1 MMNLPAITIDHCVR
15 KSLLT
20 TVLCTLLLLVSYFWQ
35 PVVFAQTGL
44 IEPTEKDITL
54 STLAVDNGTE
64 DVDSSTEPAPVVDEP
79 MLTVNFR
86 DADILEVLEAYAHLL
101 DINVVPGEGVSGMVT
116 VISPGPVTR
125 SQAVNLLHSILK
137 HRGFAVIENDGY
149 ISVVQDAIAEMSGFP
164 IYKPGMPDDQVA
176 IVAIRPQYIDEETLA
191 ETLAAMGLMRPVS
204 TNRDAGV
211 VLVTAAVSKLRS
223 ILKLVEEL
231 DAPQRV
237 AITRTYP
244 LQYAA
249 VVKLGP
255 VIAGFVAQL
264 AGQEAPQSVTE
275 GESALVSGSVIVEER
290 TNSLII
296 TAEEKYHRAVVNM
309 LVELDKRSPQILLEA
324 KVVEITLD
332 QHNRMGLQWQQLLN
346 VLPMAALTF
355 SDPSTFALGSTVVD
369 SAQGVLSGSPGGINY
384 ALLDPKNYS
393 MMINL
398 LARDS
403 DARVLASPHLMASNN
418 MEAELRI
425 GDEIPVLKE
434 TRMDTN
440 NQPIETYDREKVGLE
455 LKLKPTIAN
464 NRDVTLDLEISNSN
478 VIAGAAGSGNNQHTI
493 TERLVKTHVIIKDKH
508 TLVISGLIRDDI
520 SGGNAGIPELKD
532 LPGVGPLFG
541 SQQKQK
547 KSTELLIL
555 ITPYVILSE
564 QEAIEVGTDQLLKHP
579 GAATA
584 GALDHIEMEFDL

>member
-1 MMNLPAITIDHCVR
+1 M
-15 KSLLT
+15 T
-20 TVLCTLLLLVSYFWQ
+20 TKVINAQSAKILRPLFGVAAGFAMLVWGAAAS
-35 PVVFAQTGL
+35 FAQSGL
-44 IEPTEKDITL
+44 IEPSEDALTL
-54 STLAVDNGTE
+54 PAVVSETD
-64 DVDSSTEPAPVVDEP
+64 DSSGGDLGNQEGPGEP
-79 MLTVNFR
+79 LFTINFR
-86 DADILEVLEAYAHLL
+86 DADILEVLEAYSNLL
-101 DINVVPGEGVSGMVT
+101 AINVVPGEGVSGVVT

-125 SQAVNLLHSILK
+125 RQAVNLLHSILK
-137 HRGFAVIENDGY
+137 HRGFAVIENDGF

-164 IYKPGMPDDQVA
+164 IFYPEMPDEQVA
-176 IVAIRPQYIDEETLA
+176 VLAIRPQHIDEETLA

-211 VLVTAAVSKLRS
+211 VLVTASASKLRS
-223 ILKLVEEL
+223 ILKLVEDL
-231 DAPQRV
+231 DIPQRV
-237 AITRTYP
+237 AVTRTYP

-249 VVKLGP
+249 APNLGP

-264 AGQEAPQSVTE
+264 AGQEAPASAAE
-275 GESALVSGSVIVEER
+275 GESALVSGSVMIEER

-296 TAEEKYHRAVVNM
+296 TAEEKYHQAVVTM

-332 QHNRMGLQWQQLLN
+332 QNSRMGLQWQQLLN

-355 SDPSTFALGSTVVD
+355 SDPSTFAVGSSVID
-369 SAQGVLSGSPGGINY
+369 NAQNVLSGSPGGINY

-393 MMINL
+393 MMVNL
-398 LARDS
+398 LASDT

-418 MEAELRI
+418 MEANLRI

-455 LKLKPTIAN
+455 VKLKPTIAS

-478 VIAGAAGSGNNQHTI
+478 VIAGAGGSGNNQHTI

-508 TLVISGLIRDDI
+508 TLVISGLIRDDV
-520 SGGNAGIPELKD
+520 SGGNSGVPELKD

-564 QEAIEVGTDQLLKHP
+564 QEAIQVGTDQLLKHP

>member
-1 MMNLPAITIDHCVR
+1 M
-15 KSLLT
+15 T
-20 TVLCTLLLLVSYFWQ
+20 TKVINARSANILRPLSGVAAGLAMLVWGAAAS
-35 PVVFAQTGL
+35 FAQSGL
-44 IEPTEKDITL
+44 IEPSEDALTL
-54 STLAVDNGTE
+54 PAVVSETD
-64 DVDSSTEPAPVVDEP
+64 DSSGGDLGNQEGPGEP
-79 MLTVNFR
+79 LFTINFR
-86 DADILEVLEAYAHLL
+86 DADILEVLEAYSNLL
-101 DINVVPGEGVSGMVT
+101 AINVVPGEGVSGVVT

-125 SQAVNLLHSILK
+125 RQAVNLLHSILK
-137 HRGFAVIENDGY
+137 HRGFAVIENDGF

-164 IYKPGMPDDQVA
+164 IFYPEMPDEQVA
-176 IVAIRPQYIDEETLA
+176 VLAIRPQHIDEETLA

-211 VLVTAAVSKLRS
+211 VLVTASASKLRS
-223 ILKLVEEL
+223 ILKLVEDL
-231 DAPQRV
+231 DIPQRV
-237 AITRTYP
+237 AVTRTYP

-249 VVKLGP
+249 APNLGP

-264 AGQEAPQSVTE
+264 AGQEAPASAAE
-275 GESALVSGSVIVEER
+275 GESALVSGSVMIEER

-296 TAEEKYHRAVVNM
+296 TAEEKYHQAVVTM

-332 QHNRMGLQWQQLLN
+332 QNSRMGLQWQQLLN

-355 SDPSTFALGSTVVD
+355 SDPSTFAVGSSVID
-369 SAQGVLSGSPGGINY
+369 NAQNVLSGSPGGINY

-393 MMINL
+393 MMVNL
-398 LARDS
+398 LASDT

-418 MEAELRI
+418 MEANLRI

-455 LKLKPTIAN
+455 VKLKPTIAS

-478 VIAGAAGSGNNQHTI
+478 VIAGAGASGNNQHTI

-508 TLVISGLIRDDI
+508 TLVISGLIRDDV
-520 SGGNAGIPELKD
+520 SGGNSGVPELKD

-564 QEAIEVGTDQLLKHP
+564 QEAIQVGTDQLLKHP

>member
-1 MMNLPAITIDHCVR
+1 MTIRVINPQSAKILR
-15 KSLLT
+15 PLFGVAAGFAML
-20 TVLCTLLLLVSYFWQ
+20 VLGAAAS
-35 PVVFAQTGL
+35 FAQSGL
-44 IEPTEKDITL
+44 IEPSEDGLTL
-54 STLAVDNGTE
+54 PAVVSETG
-64 DVDSSTEPAPVVDEP
+64 DSSGDGLGNQEGPGEP
-79 MLTVNFR
+79 LFTINFR
-86 DADILEVLEAYAHLL
+86 DADILEVLEAYSNLL
-101 DINVVPGEGVSGMVT
+101 AINVVPGEGVSGVVT

-125 SQAVNLLHSILK
+125 RQAVNLLHSLLK
-137 HRGFAVIENDGY
+137 HRGFAVIENDGF

-164 IYKPGMPDDQVA
+164 IFYPEMPDEQVA
-176 IVAIRPQYIDEETLA
+176 VLAIRPQHIDEETLA

-211 VLVTAAVSKLRS
+211 VLVTASASKLRS
-223 ILKLVEEL
+223 ILKLVEDL
-231 DAPQRV
+231 DIPQRV
-237 AITRTYP
+237 AVTRTYP

-249 VVKLGP
+249 APKLGP

-264 AGQEAPQSVTE
+264 AGQEAPASAAE
-275 GESALVSGSVIVEER
+275 GESALVSGSVMIEER

-296 TAEEKYHRAVVNM
+296 TAEEKYHQAVVTM

-332 QHNRMGLQWQQLLN
+332 QNSRMGLQWQQLLN

-355 SDPSTFALGSTVVD
+355 SDPSTFAVGSSVID
-369 SAQGVLSGSPGGINY
+369 NAQNVLSGSPGGINY

-393 MMINL
+393 MMVNL
-398 LARDS
+398 LASDT

-418 MEAELRI
+418 MEANLRI

-455 LKLKPTIAN
+455 VKLKPTIAS

-478 VIAGAAGSGNNQHTI
+478 VIAGAGASGNNQHTI

-508 TLVISGLIRDDI
+508 TLVISGLIRDDV
-520 SGGNAGIPELKD
+520 SGGNSGVPELKD

-564 QEAIEVGTDQLLKHP
+564 QEAIQVGTDQLLKHP

>member
-1 MMNLPAITIDHCVR
+1 MNQMNPYRITGRGEVS
-15 KSLLT
+15 KA
-20 TVLCTLLLLVSYFWQ
+20 VLGLVSGFVMLIFSVASY
-35 PVVFAQTGL
+35 AQTSL
-44 IEPTEKDITL
+44 IE
-54 STLAVDNGTE
+54 SSANGLTSSAASGS
-64 DVDSSTEPAPVVDEP
+64 VSSNSAAQQADSEEALFTI
-79 MLTVNFR
+79 NFR
-86 DADILEVLEAYAHLL
+86 DADILEVLEAYSNLL
-101 DINVVPGEGVSGMVT
+101 NVNVVPGEGVSGIVT
-116 VISPGPVTR
+116 VISPGPISR
-125 SQAVNLLHSILK
+125 MQAVNLLHSILK

-149 ISVVQDAIAEMSGFP
+149 ISIVQDAIAEMSGLP
-164 IYKPGMPDDQVA
+164 IYYPEMPDDQVA
-176 IVAIRPQYIDEETLA
+176 ILAIRPKHIDEETLA
-191 ETLAAMGLMRPVS
+191 ETLAAMGLLRPVS

-211 VLVTAAVSKLRS
+211 VLVTAAASKLRS
-223 ILKLVEEL
+223 ILKLVDEL
-231 DAPQRV
+231 DIAQRTP
-237 AITRTYP
+237 ITRTYP

-249 VVKLGP
+249 APKLGP

-264 AGQEAPQSVTE
+264 AGQESPESVSDGE
-275 GESALVSGSVIVEER
+275 GALLSGSVMVEER

-296 TAEEKYHRAVVNM
+296 TAEEKYHQAVVSM

-332 QHNRMGLQWQQLLN
+332 QNSRMGLQWQQLLN

-355 SDPSTFALGSTVVD
+355 SDPATFATGSTVVD
-369 SAQGVLSGSPGGINY
+369 NAQNVLSGSLGGINY

-393 MMINL
+393 FMVNL
-398 LARDS
+398 LASDS

-418 MEAELRI
+418 MEANLRI

-434 TRMDTN
+434 TRLDTN

-455 LKLKPTIAN
+455 VKLKPTIAS

-478 VIAGAAGSGNNQHTI
+478 VIAGAGGSGNNQHTI

-508 TLVISGLIRDDI
+508 TLVISGLIRDDV
-520 SGGNAGIPELKD
+520 SGGNSGVPELKD

-564 QEAIEVGTDQLLKHP
+564 QEAIQIGTDQLLKHP

>member
-1 MMNLPAITIDHCVR
+1 MTTKVINAQSVNILR
-15 KSLLT
+15 SLFG
-20 TVLCTLLLLVSYFWQ
+20 VAAGFAMLVWGAAAS
-35 PVVFAQTGL
+35 FAQSGL
-44 IEPTEKDITL
+44 IEPSEDALTL
-54 STLAVDNGTE
+54 PAVLSETD
-64 DVDSSTEPAPVVDEP
+64 DSSGDGLGNQEGPGEP
-79 MLTVNFR
+79 LFTINFR
-86 DADILEVLEAYAHLL
+86 DADILEVLEAYSNLL
-101 DINVVPGEGVSGMVT
+101 AINVVPGEGVSGVVT

-125 SQAVNLLHSILK
+125 RQAVNLLHSLLK
-137 HRGFAVIENDGY
+137 HRGFAVIENDGF

-164 IYKPGMPDDQVA
+164 IFYPEMPDEQVA
-176 IVAIRPQYIDEETLA
+176 VLAIRPQHIDEETLA

-211 VLVTAAVSKLRS
+211 VLVTASASKLRS
-223 ILKLVEEL
+223 ILKLVEDL
-231 DAPQRV
+231 DIPQRV
-237 AITRTYP
+237 AVTRTYP

-249 VVKLGP
+249 APKLGP

-264 AGQEAPQSVTE
+264 AGQEAPASAAE
-275 GESALVSGSVIVEER
+275 GESALVSGSVMIEER

-296 TAEEKYHRAVVNM
+296 TAEEKYHQAVVTM

-332 QHNRMGLQWQQLLN
+332 QNSRMGLQWQQLLN

-355 SDPSTFALGSTVVD
+355 SDPNTFAVGSSVID
-369 SAQGVLSGSPGGINY
+369 NAQNVLSGSPGGINY

-393 MMINL
+393 MMVNL
-398 LARDS
+398 LASDT

-418 MEAELRI
+418 MEANLRI

-455 LKLKPTIAN
+455 VKLKPTIAS

-478 VIAGAAGSGNNQHTI
+478 VIAGAGASGNNQHTI

-508 TLVISGLIRDDI
+508 TLVISGLIRDDV
-520 SGGNAGIPELKD
+520 SGGNSGVPELKD

-564 QEAIEVGTDQLLKHP
+564 QEAIQVGTDQLLKHP

>member
-1 MMNLPAITIDHCVR
+1 MNLPVTTVDHCVH

-20 TVLCTLLLLVSYFWQ
+20 AVLCALLSLASYSWQ

-44 IEPTEKDITL
+44 IEPTEEGIAL
-54 STLAVDNGTE
+54 PAVAADSATE
-64 DVDSSTEPAPVVDEP
+64 EVDSSSEPAPVVDEP

-86 DADILEVLEAYAHLL
+86 DADILEVLEAYSNLL
-101 DINVVPGEGVSGMVT
+101 DINIVPGEGVSGMVT
-116 VISPGPVTR
+116 VISPGPITR

-176 IVAIRPQYIDEETLA
+176 IVAIHPQYIDEEALA

-211 VLVTAAVSKLRS
+211 VLVTAAASKLRS

-244 LQYAA
+244 LQYAMA
-249 VVKLGP
+249 AKLGP

-264 AGQEAPQSVTE
+264 AGQDAPQSVAE
-275 GESALVSGSVIVEER
+275 GESALSGSVLIEER

-296 TAEEKYHRAVVNM
+296 TAEEKYHRAVVDM

-332 QHNRMGLQWQQLLN
+332 QHNRMGMQWQQLLN

-355 SDPSTFALGSTVVD
+355 ADPKTFAIGSTVVD
-369 SAQGVLSGSPGGINY
+369 SAQSVLSGSPGGVNY

-418 MEAELRI
+418 MEAHLRI

-455 LKLKPTIAN
+455 LKIKPTIAN

-532 LPGVGPLFG
+532 LPGFGPLFG
-541 SQQKQK
+541 SQEKQK

-564 QEAIEVGTDQLLKHP
+564 QEAIRVATDQLLKHP

>member
-1 MMNLPAITIDHCVR
+1 MNEINPYWITGRAEVPKI
-15 KSLLT
+15 
-20 TVLCTLLLLVSYFWQ
+20 VLGWMFGFVMLIISAASY
-35 PVVFAQTGL
+35 AQTGL
-44 IEPTEKDITL
+44 IESSANGLTSSAASGDL
-54 STLAVDNGTE
+54 SSNSAAQQTDPEEALFTI
-64 DVDSSTEPAPVVDEP
+64 
-79 MLTVNFR
+79 NFR
-86 DADILEVLEAYAHLL
+86 DADILEVLEAYSNLL
-101 DINVVPGEGVSGMVT
+101 NVNVVPGEGVSGIVT
-116 VISPGPVTR
+116 VISPGPISR
-125 SQAVNLLHSILK
+125 MQAVNLLHSILK

-149 ISVVQDAIAEMSGFP
+149 ISIVQDAIAEMSGLP
-164 IYKPGMPDDQVA
+164 IYYPEMPDDQVA
-176 IVAIRPQYIDEETLA
+176 VLAIRPKHIDEETLA
-191 ETLAAMGLMRPVS
+191 ETLAAMGLLRPVS

-211 VLVTAAVSKLRS
+211 VLVTAAASKLRS
-223 ILKLVEEL
+223 ILKLVDEL
-231 DAPQRV
+231 DIAQRAP
-237 AITRTYP
+237 ITRTYP

-249 VVKLGP
+249 APKLGP

-264 AGQEAPQSVTE
+264 AGQEAPESVSDGE
-275 GESALVSGSVIVEER
+275 GALLSGSVMVEER

-296 TAEEKYHRAVVNM
+296 TAEEKYHQAVVSM

-332 QHNRMGLQWQQLLN
+332 QNSRMGLQWQQLLN

-355 SDPSTFALGSTVVD
+355 SDPATFATGSTVVD
-369 SAQGVLSGSPGGINY
+369 NAQNVLSGSLGGINY

-393 MMINL
+393 LMVNL
-398 LARDS
+398 LASDS

-418 MEAELRI
+418 MEANLRI

-434 TRMDTN
+434 TRLDTN

-455 LKLKPTIAN
+455 VKLKPTIAS

-478 VIAGAAGSGNNQHTI
+478 VIAGAGGSGNNQHTI

-508 TLVISGLIRDDI
+508 TLVISGLIRDDV
-520 SGGNAGIPELKD
+520 SGGNSGVPELKD

-564 QEAIEVGTDQLLKHP
+564 QEAIQVGTDQLLKHP

>member
-1 MMNLPAITIDHCVR
+1 M
-15 KSLLT
+15 T
-20 TVLCTLLLLVSYFWQ
+20 TKVINAQSANILRPLFGVAAGFAMLVWGAAAS
-35 PVVFAQTGL
+35 FAQSGL
-44 IEPTEKDITL
+44 IEPSEAALTL
-54 STLAVDNGTE
+54 PAVVSETD
-64 DVDSSTEPAPVVDEP
+64 DSSGDGLGNQEGPGEP
-79 MLTVNFR
+79 LFTINFR
-86 DADILEVLEAYAHLL
+86 DADILEVLEAYSNLL
-101 DINVVPGEGVSGMVT
+101 AINVVPGEGVSGVVT

-125 SQAVNLLHSILK
+125 RQAVNLLHSLLK
-137 HRGFAVIENDGY
+137 HRGFAVIENDGF

-164 IYKPGMPDDQVA
+164 IFYPEMPDEQVA
-176 IVAIRPQYIDEETLA
+176 VLAIRPQHIDEETLA

-211 VLVTAAVSKLRS
+211 VLVTASASKLRS
-223 ILKLVEEL
+223 ILKLVEDL
-231 DAPQRV
+231 DIPQRV
-237 AITRTYP
+237 AVTRTYP

-249 VVKLGP
+249 APKLGP

-264 AGQEAPQSVTE
+264 AGQEAPESAAE
-275 GESALVSGSVIVEER
+275 GESALVSGSVMIEER

-296 TAEEKYHRAVVNM
+296 TAEEKYHQAVVTM
-309 LVELDKRSPQILLEA
+309 LVELDKRSPQKLLEA

-332 QHNRMGLQWQQLLN
+332 QNSRMGLQWQQLLN

-355 SDPSTFALGSTVVD
+355 SDPNTFAVGSSVID
-369 SAQGVLSGSPGGINY
+369 NAQNVLSGSPGGINY

-393 MMINL
+393 MMVNL
-398 LARDS
+398 LASDT

-418 MEAELRI
+418 MEANLRI

-455 LKLKPTIAN
+455 VKLKPTIAS

-478 VIAGAAGSGNNQHTI
+478 VIAGAGGSGNNQHTI

-508 TLVISGLIRDDI
+508 TLVISGLIRDDV
-520 SGGNAGIPELKD
+520 SGGNSGVPELKD

-564 QEAIEVGTDQLLKHP
+564 QEAIQVGTDQLLKHP

>member
-1 MMNLPAITIDHCVR
+1 M
-15 KSLLT
+15 T
-20 TVLCTLLLLVSYFWQ
+20 TKVINAQSAKILRPLFGVAAGLAMLVWGAAAS
-35 PVVFAQTGL
+35 FAQSGL
-44 IEPTEKDITL
+44 IEPSEDALTL
-54 STLAVDNGTE
+54 PAVVSETD
-64 DVDSSTEPAPVVDEP
+64 DSSGDDLGNQEGPGEP
-79 MLTVNFR
+79 LFTINFR
-86 DADILEVLEAYAHLL
+86 DADILEVLEAYSNLL
-101 DINVVPGEGVSGMVT
+101 AINVVPGEGVSGVVT

-125 SQAVNLLHSILK
+125 RQAVNLLHSILK
-137 HRGFAVIENDGY
+137 HRGFAVIENDGF

-164 IYKPGMPDDQVA
+164 IFYPEMPDEQVA
-176 IVAIRPQYIDEETLA
+176 VLAIRPQHIDEETLA

-211 VLVTAAVSKLRS
+211 VLVTASASKLRS
-223 ILKLVEEL
+223 ILKLVEDL
-231 DAPQRV
+231 DIPQRV
-237 AITRTYP
+237 AVTRTYP

-249 VVKLGP
+249 APNLGP

-264 AGQEAPQSVTE
+264 AGQEAPASAAE
-275 GESALVSGSVIVEER
+275 GESALVSGSVMIEER

-296 TAEEKYHRAVVNM
+296 TAEEKYHQAVVTM

-332 QHNRMGLQWQQLLN
+332 QNSRMGLQWQQLLN

-355 SDPSTFALGSTVVD
+355 SDPSTFAVGSSVID
-369 SAQGVLSGSPGGINY
+369 NAQNVLSGSPGGINY

-393 MMINL
+393 MMVNL
-398 LARDS
+398 LASDT

-418 MEAELRI
+418 MEANLRI

-455 LKLKPTIAN
+455 VKLKPTIAS

-478 VIAGAAGSGNNQHTI
+478 VIAGAGASGNNQHTI

-508 TLVISGLIRDDI
+508 TLVISGLIRDDV
-520 SGGNAGIPELKD
+520 SGGNSGVPELKD

-564 QEAIEVGTDQLLKHP
+564 QEAIQVGTDQLLKHP

>member
-1 MMNLPAITIDHCVR
+1 
-15 KSLLT
+15 
-20 TVLCTLLLLVSYFWQ
+20 
-35 PVVFAQTGL
+35 
-44 IEPTEKDITL
+44 
-54 STLAVDNGTE
+54 
-64 DVDSSTEPAPVVDEP
+64 
-79 MLTVNFR
+79 
-86 DADILEVLEAYAHLL
+86 
-101 DINVVPGEGVSGMVT
+101 
-116 VISPGPVTR
+116 
-125 SQAVNLLHSILK
+125 
-137 HRGFAVIENDGY
+137 
-149 ISVVQDAIAEMSGFP
+149 
-164 IYKPGMPDDQVA
+164 
-176 IVAIRPQYIDEETLA
+176 
-191 ETLAAMGLMRPVS
+191 MGLMRPVS

-211 VLVTAAVSKLRS
+211 VLVTASASKLRS
-223 ILKLVEEL
+223 ILKLVEDL
-231 DAPQRV
+231 DIPQRV
-237 AITRTYP
+237 AVTRTYP

-249 VVKLGP
+249 APNLGP

-264 AGQEAPQSVTE
+264 AGQEAPASAAE
-275 GESALVSGSVIVEER
+275 GESALVSGSVMIEER

-296 TAEEKYHRAVVNM
+296 TAEEKYHQAVVTM

-332 QHNRMGLQWQQLLN
+332 QNSRMGLQWQQLLN

-355 SDPSTFALGSTVVD
+355 SDPSTFAVGSSVID
-369 SAQGVLSGSPGGINY
+369 NAQNVLSGSPGGINY

-393 MMINL
+393 MMVNL
-398 LARDS
+398 LASDT

-418 MEAELRI
+418 MEANLRI

-455 LKLKPTIAN
+455 VKLKPTIAS

-478 VIAGAAGSGNNQHTI
+478 VIAGAGASGNNQHTI

-508 TLVISGLIRDDI
+508 TLVISGLIRDDV
-520 SGGNAGIPELKD
+520 SGGNSGVPELKD

-564 QEAIEVGTDQLLKHP
+564 QEAIQVGTDQLLKHP

>member
-1 MMNLPAITIDHCVR
+1 M
-15 KSLLT
+15 T
-20 TVLCTLLLLVSYFWQ
+20 TRVINPQSAKILRPLFGVAAGLAMLVWGAAAS
-35 PVVFAQTGL
+35 FAQSGL
-44 IEPTEKDITL
+44 IEPSEDALTL
-54 STLAVDNGTE
+54 PAVVSETD
-64 DVDSSTEPAPVVDEP
+64 DSSGDDLGNQEGPGEP
-79 MLTVNFR
+79 LFTINFR
-86 DADILEVLEAYAHLL
+86 DADILEVLEAYSNLL
-101 DINVVPGEGVSGMVT
+101 AINVVPGEGVSGVVT

-125 SQAVNLLHSILK
+125 RQAVNLLHSLLK
-137 HRGFAVIENDGY
+137 HRGFAVIENDGF

-164 IYKPGMPDDQVA
+164 IFYPEMPDEQVA
-176 IVAIRPQYIDEETLA
+176 VLAIRPQHIDEETLA

-211 VLVTAAVSKLRS
+211 VLVTASASKLRS
-223 ILKLVEEL
+223 ILKLVEDL
-231 DAPQRV
+231 DIPQRV
-237 AITRTYP
+237 AVTRTYP

-249 VVKLGP
+249 APKLGP

-264 AGQEAPQSVTE
+264 AGQEAPASAAE
-275 GESALVSGSVIVEER
+275 GESALVSGSVMIEER

-296 TAEEKYHRAVVNM
+296 TAEEKYHQAVVTM

-332 QHNRMGLQWQQLLN
+332 QNSRMGLQWQQLLN

-355 SDPSTFALGSTVVD
+355 SDPSTFAVGSSVID
-369 SAQGVLSGSPGGINY
+369 NAQNVLSGSPGGINY

-393 MMINL
+393 MMVNL
-398 LARDS
+398 LASDT

-418 MEAELRI
+418 MEANLRI

-455 LKLKPTIAN
+455 VKLKPTIAS

-478 VIAGAAGSGNNQHTI
+478 VIAGAGASGNNQHTI

-508 TLVISGLIRDDI
+508 TLVISGLIRDDV
-520 SGGNAGIPELKD
+520 SGGNSGVPELKD

-564 QEAIEVGTDQLLKHP
+564 QEAIQVGTDQLLKHP

>member
-1 MMNLPAITIDHCVR
+1 MNLPVTTVDHCVH

-20 TVLCTLLLLVSYFWQ
+20 AVLCALLSLASYSWQ

-44 IEPTEKDITL
+44 IEPTEEGIAL
-54 STLAVDNGTE
+54 PAVAADSATE
-64 DVDSSTEPAPVVDEP
+64 EVDSSSEPAPVVDEP

-86 DADILEVLEAYAHLL
+86 DADILEVLEAYSNLL
-101 DINVVPGEGVSGMVT
+101 DINIVPGEGVSGMVT
-116 VISPGPVTR
+116 VISPGPITR

-176 IVAIRPQYIDEETLA
+176 VVAIRPQYIDEEALA

-211 VLVTAAVSKLRS
+211 VLVTAAASKLRS

-244 LQYAA
+244 LQYAMA
-249 VVKLGP
+249 AKLGP

-264 AGQEAPQSVTE
+264 AGQDAPQSVAE
-275 GESALVSGSVIVEER
+275 GESALSGSVLIEER

-296 TAEEKYHRAVVNM
+296 TAEEKYHRAVVDM

-332 QHNRMGLQWQQLLN
+332 QHNRMGMQWQQLLN

-355 SDPSTFALGSTVVD
+355 ADPKTFAIGSTVVD
-369 SAQGVLSGSPGGINY
+369 SAQSVLSGSPGGVNY

-418 MEAELRI
+418 MEAHLRI

-455 LKLKPTIAN
+455 LKIKPTIAN

-532 LPGVGPLFG
+532 LPGFGPLFG
-541 SQQKQK
+541 SQEKKK

-564 QEAIEVGTDQLLKHP
+564 QEAIRVATDQLLKHP

>member
-1 MMNLPAITIDHCVR
+1 M
-15 KSLLT
+15 T
-20 TVLCTLLLLVSYFWQ
+20 TKVINAQSAKILRPLFGVAAGLAMLVWGAAAS
-35 PVVFAQTGL
+35 FAQSGL
-44 IEPTEKDITL
+44 IEPSEDALTL
-54 STLAVDNGTE
+54 PAVVSETD
-64 DVDSSTEPAPVVDEP
+64 DSSGDGLGSQEGPGEP
-79 MLTVNFR
+79 LFTINFR
-86 DADILEVLEAYAHLL
+86 DADILEVLEAYSNLL
-101 DINVVPGEGVSGMVT
+101 AINVVPGEGVSGVVT

-125 SQAVNLLHSILK
+125 RQAVNLLHSLLK
-137 HRGFAVIENDGY
+137 HRGFAVIENDGF

-164 IYKPGMPDDQVA
+164 IFYTEMPDEQVA
-176 IVAIRPQYIDEETLA
+176 VLAIRPQHIDEETLA

-211 VLVTAAVSKLRS
+211 VLVTASASKLRS
-223 ILKLVEEL
+223 ILKLVEDL
-231 DAPQRV
+231 DIPQRV
-237 AITRTYP
+237 AVTRTYP

-249 VVKLGP
+249 APNLGP

-264 AGQEAPQSVTE
+264 AGQEAPASAAE
-275 GESALVSGSVIVEER
+275 GESALVSGSVMIEER

-296 TAEEKYHRAVVNM
+296 TAEEKYHQAVVTM

-332 QHNRMGLQWQQLLN
+332 QNSRMGLQWQQLLN

-355 SDPSTFALGSTVVD
+355 SDPSTFAVGSSVID
-369 SAQGVLSGSPGGINY
+369 NAQNVLSGSPGGINY

-393 MMINL
+393 MMVNL
-398 LARDS
+398 LASDT

-418 MEAELRI
+418 MEANLRI

-455 LKLKPTIAN
+455 VKLKPTIAS

-478 VIAGAAGSGNNQHTI
+478 VIAGAGGSGNNQHTI

-508 TLVISGLIRDDI
+508 TLVISGLIRDDV
-520 SGGNAGIPELKD
+520 SGGNSGVPELKD

-564 QEAIEVGTDQLLKHP
+564 QEAIQVGTDQLLKHP

>member
-1 MMNLPAITIDHCVR
+1 MNLPVTTVDHCVH

-20 TVLCTLLLLVSYFWQ
+20 AVLCALLSLASYSWQ

-44 IEPTEKDITL
+44 IEPTEEGIALPAVAAD
-54 STLAVDNGTE
+54 STTE
-64 DVDSSTEPAPVVDEP
+64 DVDSSSEPAPAVDEP

-86 DADILEVLEAYAHLL
+86 DADILEVLEAYSNLL

-116 VISPGPVTR
+116 VISPGPITR

-164 IYKPGMPDDQVA
+164 IYKPEMPDDQVA
-176 IVAIRPQYIDEETLA
+176 VVAIRPQYIDEEALA

-223 ILKLVEEL
+223 ILKLVEQL
-231 DAPQRV
+231 DVPQRV

-249 VVKLGP
+249 VAKLGP

-264 AGQEAPQSVTE
+264 AGQEAPQSVAE
-275 GESALVSGSVIVEER
+275 GASALVSGSVIIEER

-296 TAEEKYHRAVVNM
+296 TAEEKYHRAVVDM

-332 QHNRMGLQWQQLLN
+332 QHNRMGMQWQQLLN

-355 SDPSTFALGSTVVD
+355 ADPSTFAIGSTVVD
-369 SAQGVLSGSPGGINY
+369 SAQSVLSGSPGGINY

-478 VIAGAAGSGNNQHTI
+478 VIAGSAGSGNNQHTI

>member
-1 MMNLPAITIDHCVR
+1 MNEMNPYRITGRGEVS
-15 KSLLT
+15 KA
-20 TVLCTLLLLVSYFWQ
+20 VLGLVSGFVMLIFSVASY
-35 PVVFAQTGL
+35 AQTSL
-44 IEPTEKDITL
+44 IE
-54 STLAVDNGTE
+54 SSANGLTSSAASGS
-64 DVDSSTEPAPVVDEP
+64 VSSNSAAQQADSEEALFTI
-79 MLTVNFR
+79 NFR
-86 DADILEVLEAYAHLL
+86 DADILEVLEAYSNLL
-101 DINVVPGEGVSGMVT
+101 NVNVVPGEGVSGIVT
-116 VISPGPVTR
+116 VISPGPISR
-125 SQAVNLLHSILK
+125 MQAVNLLHSILK

-149 ISVVQDAIAEMSGFP
+149 ISIVQDAIAEMSGLP
-164 IYKPGMPDDQVA
+164 IYYPEMPDDQVA
-176 IVAIRPQYIDEETLA
+176 ILAIRPKHIDEETLA
-191 ETLAAMGLMRPVS
+191 ETLAAMGLLRPVS

-211 VLVTAAVSKLRS
+211 VLVTAAASKLRS
-223 ILKLVEEL
+223 ILKLVDEL
-231 DAPQRV
+231 DIAQRTP
-237 AITRTYP
+237 ITRTYP

-249 VVKLGP
+249 APKLGP

-264 AGQEAPQSVTE
+264 AGQESPESVSDGE
-275 GESALVSGSVIVEER
+275 GALLSGSVMVEER

-296 TAEEKYHRAVVNM
+296 TAEEKYHQAVVSM

-332 QHNRMGLQWQQLLN
+332 QNSRMGLQWQQLLN

-355 SDPSTFALGSTVVD
+355 SDPTTFATGSTVVD
-369 SAQGVLSGSPGGINY
+369 NAQNVLSGSLGGINY

-393 MMINL
+393 FMVNL
-398 LARDS
+398 LASDS

-418 MEAELRI
+418 MEANLRI

-434 TRMDTN
+434 TRLDTN

-455 LKLKPTIAN
+455 VKLKPTIAS

-478 VIAGAAGSGNNQHTI
+478 VIAGAGGSGNNQHTI

-508 TLVISGLIRDDI
+508 TLVISGLIRDDV
-520 SGGNAGIPELKD
+520 SGGNSGVPELKD

-564 QEAIEVGTDQLLKHP
+564 QEAIQIGTDQLLKHP

>member
-1 MMNLPAITIDHCVR
+1 MNEMNPYRITGRGEVS
-15 KSLLT
+15 KA
-20 TVLCTLLLLVSYFWQ
+20 VLGLVSGFVMLIVSVASY
-35 PVVFAQTGL
+35 AQTSL
-44 IEPTEKDITL
+44 IE
-54 STLAVDNGTE
+54 SSANGLTSSAASGS
-64 DVDSSTEPAPVVDEP
+64 VSSNSAAQQADSEEALFTI
-79 MLTVNFR
+79 NFR
-86 DADILEVLEAYAHLL
+86 DADILEVLEAYSNLL
-101 DINVVPGEGVSGMVT
+101 NVNVVPGEGVSGIVT
-116 VISPGPVTR
+116 VISPGPISR
-125 SQAVNLLHSILK
+125 MQAVNLLHSILK

-149 ISVVQDAIAEMSGFP
+149 ISIVQDAIAEMSGLP
-164 IYKPGMPDDQVA
+164 IYYPEMPDDQVA
-176 IVAIRPQYIDEETLA
+176 ILAIRPKHIDEETLA
-191 ETLAAMGLMRPVS
+191 ETLAAMGLLRPVS

-211 VLVTAAVSKLRS
+211 VLVTAAASKLRS
-223 ILKLVEEL
+223 ILKLVDEL
-231 DAPQRV
+231 DIAQRTP
-237 AITRTYP
+237 ITRTYP

-249 VVKLGP
+249 APKLGP

-264 AGQEAPQSVTE
+264 AGQESPESVSDGE
-275 GESALVSGSVIVEER
+275 GALLSGSVMVEER

-296 TAEEKYHRAVVNM
+296 TAEEKYHQAVVSM

-332 QHNRMGLQWQQLLN
+332 QNSRMGLQWQQLLN

-355 SDPSTFALGSTVVD
+355 SDPTTFATGSTVVD
-369 SAQGVLSGSPGGINY
+369 NAQNLLSGSLGGINY

-393 MMINL
+393 FMVNL
-398 LARDS
+398 LASDS

-418 MEAELRI
+418 MEANLRI

-434 TRMDTN
+434 TRLDTN

-455 LKLKPTIAN
+455 VKLKPTIAS

-478 VIAGAAGSGNNQHTI
+478 VIAGAGGSGNNQHTI

-508 TLVISGLIRDDI
+508 TLVISGLIRDDV
-520 SGGNAGIPELKD
+520 SGGNSGVPELKD

-564 QEAIEVGTDQLLKHP
+564 QEAIQIGTDQLLKHP

>member
-1 MMNLPAITIDHCVR
+1 MRIETATR
-15 KSLLT
+15 SASSLSPLFALAAGLAM
-20 TVLCTLLLLVSYFWQ
+20 LCWGVSAS
-35 PVVFAQTGL
+35 FAQTGL
-44 IEPTEKDITL
+44 IEPSEDGLTL
-54 STLAVDNGTE
+54 PAV
-64 DVDSSTEPAPVVDEP
+64 SSETGDTTSDDPSNQAAPDES
-79 MLTVNFR
+79 LFTINFR
-86 DADILEVLEAYAHLL
+86 DADILEVLEAYSNLL
-101 DINVVPGEGVSGMVT
+101 NVNVVPGEGVSGIVT
-116 VISPGPVTR
+116 VLSPGPVTR
-125 SQAVNLLHSILK
+125 QQAVNLLHSILK

-164 IYKPGMPDDQVA
+164 IYYPEMPDDQVA
-176 IVAIRPQYIDEETLA
+176 VLAIRPQHIDEETLA

-211 VLVTAAVSKLRS
+211 VLVTAAASKLRS
-223 ILKLVEEL
+223 ILRLVEEL
-231 DAPQRV
+231 DIPQRV
-237 AITRTYP
+237 AVTRTYP

-249 VVKLGP
+249 APSLGP

-264 AGQEAPQSVTE
+264 AGQEAPASAAE
-275 GESALVSGSVIVEER
+275 GEALVSGSVMIEER

-296 TAEEKYHRAVVNM
+296 TAEEKYHQAVVSM
-309 LVELDKRSPQILLEA
+309 LTELDKRSPQILLEA

-332 QHNRMGLQWQQLLN
+332 QNSRMGLQWQQLLN

-355 SDPSTFALGSTVVD
+355 SDPNTFAVGSTVID
-369 SAQGVLSGSPGGINY
+369 NAQNLLSGSPGGINY

-393 MMINL
+393 VMVNL
-398 LARDS
+398 LASDS

-418 MEAELRI
+418 MEANLRI

-455 LKLKPTIAN
+455 VKLKPTIAS

-478 VIAGAAGSGNNQHTI
+478 VIAGAGSSGNNQHTI

-508 TLVISGLIRDDI
+508 TLVISGLIRDDVA
-520 SGGNAGIPELKD
+520 GGNSGVPELKD

-564 QEAIEVGTDQLLKHP
+564 QEAIQVGTDQLLKHP

>member
-1 MMNLPAITIDHCVR
+1 MNLPVTTVDHCVH

-20 TVLCTLLLLVSYFWQ
+20 AVLCALLSLASYSWQ

-44 IEPTEKDITL
+44 IEPTEEGIAL
-54 STLAVDNGTE
+54 PAVAADSATE
-64 DVDSSTEPAPVVDEP
+64 EVDSSSEPAPVVDEP

-86 DADILEVLEAYAHLL
+86 DADILEVLEAYSNLL

-116 VISPGPVTR
+116 VISPGPITR

-176 IVAIRPQYIDEETLA
+176 IVAIHPQYIDEEALA

-211 VLVTAAVSKLRS
+211 VLVTAAASKLRS

-244 LQYAA
+244 LQYAMA
-249 VVKLGP
+249 AKLGP

-264 AGQEAPQSVTE
+264 AGQDAPQSVAE
-275 GESALVSGSVIVEER
+275 GESALSGSVLIEER

-296 TAEEKYHRAVVNM
+296 TAEEKYHRAVVDM

-332 QHNRMGLQWQQLLN
+332 QHNRMGMQWQQLLN

-355 SDPSTFALGSTVVD
+355 ADPKTFAIGSTVVD
-369 SAQGVLSGSPGGINY
+369 SAQSVLSGSPGGVNY

-418 MEAELRI
+418 MEAHLRI

-455 LKLKPTIAN
+455 LKIKPTIAN

-532 LPGVGPLFG
+532 LPGFGPLFG
-541 SQQKQK
+541 SQEKKK

-564 QEAIEVGTDQLLKHP
+564 QEAIKVGTEQLLKHP

>member
-1 MMNLPAITIDHCVR
+1 M
-15 KSLLT
+15 T
-20 TVLCTLLLLVSYFWQ
+20 TRVINPQSAKILRPLFGVAAGLAMLVWGAAAS
-35 PVVFAQTGL
+35 FAQSGL
-44 IEPTEKDITL
+44 IEPSEDGLTL
-54 STLAVDNGTE
+54 PAVVSETG
-64 DVDSSTEPAPVVDEP
+64 DSSGDGLGNQEGPGEP
-79 MLTVNFR
+79 LFTINFR
-86 DADILEVLEAYAHLL
+86 DADILEVLEAYSNLL
-101 DINVVPGEGVSGMVT
+101 TVNVVPGEGVSGVVT

-125 SQAVNLLHSILK
+125 RQAVNLLHSILK
-137 HRGFAVIENDGY
+137 HRGFAVIENDGF

-164 IYKPGMPDDQVA
+164 IFYPEMPDEQVA
-176 IVAIRPQYIDEETLA
+176 VLAIRPQHIDEETLA

-211 VLVTAAVSKLRS
+211 VLVTASASKLRS
-223 ILKLVEEL
+223 ILKLVEDL
-231 DAPQRV
+231 DIPQRV
-237 AITRTYP
+237 AVTRTYP

-249 VVKLGP
+249 APKLGP

-264 AGQEAPQSVTE
+264 AGQEAPASAAE
-275 GESALVSGSVIVEER
+275 GESALVSGSVMIEER

-296 TAEEKYHRAVVNM
+296 TAEEKYHQAVVTM

-332 QHNRMGLQWQQLLN
+332 QNSRMGLQWQQLLN

-355 SDPSTFALGSTVVD
+355 SDPNTFAVGSSVID
-369 SAQGVLSGSPGGINY
+369 NAQNVLSGSPGGINY

-393 MMINL
+393 MMVNL
-398 LARDS
+398 LASDT

-418 MEAELRI
+418 MEANLRI

-455 LKLKPTIAN
+455 VKLKPTIAS

-478 VIAGAAGSGNNQHTI
+478 VIAGAGASGNNQHTI

-508 TLVISGLIRDDI
+508 TLVISGLIRDDV
-520 SGGNAGIPELKD
+520 SGGNSGVPELKD

-564 QEAIEVGTDQLLKHP
+564 QEAIQVGTDQLLKHP

>member
-1 MMNLPAITIDHCVR
+1 M
-15 KSLLT
+15 T
-20 TVLCTLLLLVSYFWQ
+20 TKVINAQSAKILRPLFGVAAGFAMLVWGAAAS
-35 PVVFAQTGL
+35 FAQSGL
-44 IEPTEKDITL
+44 IEPSEDALTL
-54 STLAVDNGTE
+54 PAVVSETD
-64 DVDSSTEPAPVVDEP
+64 DSSGGDLGNQEGPGEP
-79 MLTVNFR
+79 LFTINFR
-86 DADILEVLEAYAHLL
+86 DADILEVLEAYSNLL
-101 DINVVPGEGVSGMVT
+101 AINVVPGEGVSGVVT

-125 SQAVNLLHSILK
+125 RQAVNLLHSILK
-137 HRGFAVIENDGY
+137 HRGFAVIENDGF

-164 IYKPGMPDDQVA
+164 IFYTEMPDEQVA
-176 IVAIRPQYIDEETLA
+176 VLAIRPQHIDEETLA

-211 VLVTAAVSKLRS
+211 VLVTASASKLRS
-223 ILKLVEEL
+223 ILKLVEDL
-231 DAPQRV
+231 DIPQRV
-237 AITRTYP
+237 AVTRTYP

-249 VVKLGP
+249 APNLGP

-264 AGQEAPQSVTE
+264 AGQEAPASAAE
-275 GESALVSGSVIVEER
+275 GESALVSGSVMIEER

-296 TAEEKYHRAVVNM
+296 TAEEKYHQAVVTM

-332 QHNRMGLQWQQLLN
+332 QNSRMGLQWQQLLN

-355 SDPSTFALGSTVVD
+355 SDPSTFAVGSSVID
-369 SAQGVLSGSPGGINY
+369 NAQNVLSGSPGGINY

-393 MMINL
+393 MMVNL
-398 LARDS
+398 LASDT

-418 MEAELRI
+418 MEANLRI

-455 LKLKPTIAN
+455 VKLKPTIAS

-478 VIAGAAGSGNNQHTI
+478 VIAGAGASGNNQHTI

-508 TLVISGLIRDDI
+508 TLVISGLIRDDV
-520 SGGNAGIPELKD
+520 SGGNSGVPELKD

-564 QEAIEVGTDQLLKHP
+564 QEAIQVGTDQLLKHP

>member
-1 MMNLPAITIDHCVR
+1 M
-15 KSLLT
+15 T
-20 TVLCTLLLLVSYFWQ
+20 TKVINARSANILRPLFGVAAGLAMLVWGAAAS
-35 PVVFAQTGL
+35 FAQSGL
-44 IEPTEKDITL
+44 IEPSEDALTL
-54 STLAVDNGTE
+54 PAVVSETD
-64 DVDSSTEPAPVVDEP
+64 DSSGGDLGNQEGPGEP
-79 MLTVNFR
+79 LFTINFR
-86 DADILEVLEAYAHLL
+86 DADILEVLEAYSNLL
-101 DINVVPGEGVSGMVT
+101 AINVVPGEGVSGVVT

-125 SQAVNLLHSILK
+125 RQAVNLLHSILK
-137 HRGFAVIENDGY
+137 HRGFAVIENDGF

-164 IYKPGMPDDQVA
+164 IFYTEMPDEQVA
-176 IVAIRPQYIDEETLA
+176 VLAIRPQHIDEETLA

-211 VLVTAAVSKLRS
+211 VLVTASASKLRS
-223 ILKLVEEL
+223 ILKLVEDL
-231 DAPQRV
+231 DIPQRV
-237 AITRTYP
+237 AVTRTYP

-249 VVKLGP
+249 APNLGP

-264 AGQEAPQSVTE
+264 AGQEAPASAAE
-275 GESALVSGSVIVEER
+275 GESALVSGSVMIEER

-296 TAEEKYHRAVVNM
+296 TAEEKYHQAVVTM

-332 QHNRMGLQWQQLLN
+332 QNSRMGLQWQQLLN

-355 SDPSTFALGSTVVD
+355 SDPSTFAVGSSVID
-369 SAQGVLSGSPGGINY
+369 NAQNLLSGSPGGINY

-393 MMINL
+393 MMVNL
-398 LARDS
+398 LASDT

-418 MEAELRI
+418 MEANLRI

-455 LKLKPTIAN
+455 VKLKPTIAS

-478 VIAGAAGSGNNQHTI
+478 VIAGAGASGNNQHTI

-508 TLVISGLIRDDI
+508 TLVISGLIRDDV
-520 SGGNAGIPELKD
+520 SGGNSGVPELKD

-564 QEAIEVGTDQLLKHP
+564 QEAIQVGTDQLLKHP

>member
-1 MMNLPAITIDHCVR
+1 M
-15 KSLLT
+15 T
-20 TVLCTLLLLVSYFWQ
+20 TKVINAQSVNILRPLFGVAAGFAMLVWGAAAS
-35 PVVFAQTGL
+35 FAQSGL
-44 IEPTEKDITL
+44 IEPSEDALTL
-54 STLAVDNGTE
+54 PAVLSETD
-64 DVDSSTEPAPVVDEP
+64 DSSGDGLGNQEGFGEP
-79 MLTVNFR
+79 LFTINFR
-86 DADILEVLEAYAHLL
+86 DADILEVLEAYSNLL
-101 DINVVPGEGVSGMVT
+101 AINVVPGEGVSGVVT

-125 SQAVNLLHSILK
+125 RQAVNLLHSLLK
-137 HRGFAVIENDGY
+137 HRGFAVIENDGF

-164 IYKPGMPDDQVA
+164 IFYTEMPDEQVA
-176 IVAIRPQYIDEETLA
+176 VLAIRPQHIDEETLA

-211 VLVTAAVSKLRS
+211 VLVTASASKLRS
-223 ILKLVEEL
+223 ILKLVKDL
-231 DAPQRV
+231 DIPQRV
-237 AITRTYP
+237 AVTRTYP

-249 VVKLGP
+249 APNLGP

-264 AGQEAPQSVTE
+264 AGQEAPASAAE
-275 GESALVSGSVIVEER
+275 GESALVSGSVMIEER

-296 TAEEKYHRAVVNM
+296 TAEEKYHQAVVTM

-332 QHNRMGLQWQQLLN
+332 QNSRMGLQWQQLLN

-355 SDPSTFALGSTVVD
+355 SDPSTFAVGSSVID
-369 SAQGVLSGSPGGINY
+369 NAQNVLSGSPGGINY

-393 MMINL
+393 MMVNL
-398 LARDS
+398 LASDT

-418 MEAELRI
+418 MEANLRI

-455 LKLKPTIAN
+455 VKLKPTIAS

-478 VIAGAAGSGNNQHTI
+478 VIAGAGASGNNQHTI

-508 TLVISGLIRDDI
+508 TLVISGLIRDDV
-520 SGGNAGIPELKD
+520 SGGNSGVPELKD

-564 QEAIEVGTDQLLKHP
+564 QEAIQVGTDQLLKHP

>member
-1 MMNLPAITIDHCVR
+1 M
-15 KSLLT
+15 T
-20 TVLCTLLLLVSYFWQ
+20 TKVINAQSAKILRPLFGVAAGFAMLVWGAAAS
-35 PVVFAQTGL
+35 FAQSGL
-44 IEPTEKDITL
+44 IEPSEDALTL
-54 STLAVDNGTE
+54 PAVVSETD
-64 DVDSSTEPAPVVDEP
+64 DSSGDGLGNQEGPGEP
-79 MLTVNFR
+79 LFTINFR
-86 DADILEVLEAYAHLL
+86 DADILEVLEAYSNLL
-101 DINVVPGEGVSGMVT
+101 AINVVPGEGVSGVVT

-125 SQAVNLLHSILK
+125 RQAVNLLHSLLK
-137 HRGFAVIENDGY
+137 HRGFAVIENDGF

-164 IYKPGMPDDQVA
+164 IFYPEMPDEQVA
-176 IVAIRPQYIDEETLA
+176 VLAIRPQHIDEETLA

-211 VLVTAAVSKLRS
+211 VLVTASASKLRS
-223 ILKLVEEL
+223 ILKLVEDL
-231 DAPQRV
+231 DIPQRV
-237 AITRTYP
+237 AVTRTYP

-249 VVKLGP
+249 APKLGP

-264 AGQEAPQSVTE
+264 AGQEAPASAAE
-275 GESALVSGSVIVEER
+275 GESALVSGSVMIEER

-296 TAEEKYHRAVVNM
+296 TAEEKYHQAVVTM

-332 QHNRMGLQWQQLLN
+332 QNSRMGLQWQQLLN

-355 SDPSTFALGSTVVD
+355 SDPSTFAVGSSVID
-369 SAQGVLSGSPGGINY
+369 NAQNVLSGSPGGINY

-393 MMINL
+393 MMVNL
-398 LARDS
+398 LASDT

-418 MEAELRI
+418 MEANLRI

-455 LKLKPTIAN
+455 VKLKPTIAS

-478 VIAGAAGSGNNQHTI
+478 VIAGAGGSGNNQHTI

-508 TLVISGLIRDDI
+508 TLVISGLIRDDV
-520 SGGNAGIPELKD
+520 SGGNSGVPELKD

-564 QEAIEVGTDQLLKHP
+564 QEAIQVGTDQLLKHP

>member
-1 MMNLPAITIDHCVR
+1 M
-15 KSLLT
+15 T
-20 TVLCTLLLLVSYFWQ
+20 TKVINAQSAKILRPLFGVAAGFAMLVWGAAAS
-35 PVVFAQTGL
+35 FAQSGL
-44 IEPTEKDITL
+44 IEPSEDALTL
-54 STLAVDNGTE
+54 PAVVSETD
-64 DVDSSTEPAPVVDEP
+64 DSSGDGLGNQEGPGEP
-79 MLTVNFR
+79 LFTINFR
-86 DADILEVLEAYAHLL
+86 DADILEVLEAYSNLL
-101 DINVVPGEGVSGMVT
+101 AINVVPGEGVSGVVT

-125 SQAVNLLHSILK
+125 RQAVNLLHSLLK
-137 HRGFAVIENDGY
+137 HRGFAVIENDGF

-164 IYKPGMPDDQVA
+164 IFYPEMPDEQVA
-176 IVAIRPQYIDEETLA
+176 VLAIRPQHIDEETLA

-211 VLVTAAVSKLRS
+211 VLVTASASKLRS
-223 ILKLVEEL
+223 ILKLVEDL
-231 DAPQRV
+231 DIPQRV
-237 AITRTYP
+237 AVTRTYP

-249 VVKLGP
+249 APNLGP

-264 AGQEAPQSVTE
+264 AGQEAPASAAE
-275 GESALVSGSVIVEER
+275 GESALVSGSVMIEER

-296 TAEEKYHRAVVNM
+296 TAEEKYHQAVVTM

-332 QHNRMGLQWQQLLN
+332 QNSRMGLQWQQLLN

-355 SDPSTFALGSTVVD
+355 SDPSTFAVGSSVID
-369 SAQGVLSGSPGGINY
+369 NAQNVLSGSPGGINY

-393 MMINL
+393 MMVNL
-398 LARDS
+398 LASDT

-418 MEAELRI
+418 MEANLRI

-455 LKLKPTIAN
+455 VKLKPTIAS

-478 VIAGAAGSGNNQHTI
+478 VIAGAGASGNNQHTI

-508 TLVISGLIRDDI
+508 TLVISGLIRDDV
-520 SGGNAGIPELKD
+520 SGGNSGVPELKD

-564 QEAIEVGTDQLLKHP
+564 QEAIQVGTDQLLKHP

>member
-1 MMNLPAITIDHCVR
+1 MDEINPYWITGRAEVPKAVR
-15 KSLLT
+15 G
-20 TVLCTLLLLVSYFWQ
+20 LVSGFVMLIFSAASY
-35 PVVFAQTGL
+35 AQTGL
-44 IEPTEKDITL
+44 IE
-54 STLAVDNGTE
+54 SSANGLT
-64 DVDSSTEPAPVVDEP
+64 SSAASGGVSSNSAAQQTDPEEP
-79 MLTVNFR
+79 LFTINFR
-86 DADILEVLEAYAHLL
+86 DADILEVLEAYANLL
-101 DINVVPGEGVSGMVT
+101 NVNVVPGEGVSGIVT
-116 VISPGPVTR
+116 VISPGPISR
-125 SQAVNLLHSILK
+125 MQAVNLLHSILK

-149 ISVVQDAIAEMSGFP
+149 ISIVQDAIAEMSGLP
-164 IYKPGMPDDQVA
+164 IYYPEMPDDQVA
-176 IVAIRPQYIDEETLA
+176 VLAIRPKHIDEEALA
-191 ETLAAMGLMRPVS
+191 ETLAAIGLLRPVS

-211 VLVTAAVSKLRS
+211 VLVTAAASKLRS
-223 ILKLVEEL
+223 ILKLVDEL
-231 DAPQRV
+231 DIAQRAP
-237 AITRTYP
+237 ITRTYP

-249 VVKLGP
+249 APKLGP

-264 AGQEAPQSVTE
+264 AGQEAPESVSDGE
-275 GESALVSGSVIVEER
+275 GAMLSGSVMVEER

-296 TAEEKYHRAVVNM
+296 TAEEKYHQAVVSM

-332 QHNRMGLQWQQLLN
+332 QNSRMGLQWQQLLN

-355 SDPSTFALGSTVVD
+355 SDPATFATGSTVVD
-369 SAQGVLSGSPGGINY
+369 NAQNVLSGSLGGINY

-393 MMINL
+393 LMVNL
-398 LARDS
+398 LASDS

-418 MEAELRI
+418 MEANLRI

-434 TRMDTN
+434 TRLDTN

-455 LKLKPTIAN
+455 VKLKPTIAS

-478 VIAGAAGSGNNQHTI
+478 VIAGAGGSGNNQHTI

-508 TLVISGLIRDDI
+508 TLVISGLIRDDV
-520 SGGNAGIPELKD
+520 SGGNSGVPELKD

-564 QEAIEVGTDQLLKHP
+564 QEAIQVGTDQLLKHP

>member
-1 MMNLPAITIDHCVR
+1 MTTKVINAQSVNILR
-15 KSLLT
+15 SLFG
-20 TVLCTLLLLVSYFWQ
+20 VAAGFAMLVWGAAAS
-35 PVVFAQTGL
+35 FAQSGL
-44 IEPTEKDITL
+44 IEPSEDGLTL
-54 STLAVDNGTE
+54 PAVVSETG
-64 DVDSSTEPAPVVDEP
+64 DSSGDGLGNQEGPGEP
-79 MLTVNFR
+79 LFTINFR
-86 DADILEVLEAYAHLL
+86 DADILEVLEAYSNLL
-101 DINVVPGEGVSGMVT
+101 TVNVVPGEGVSGVVT

-125 SQAVNLLHSILK
+125 RQAVNLLHSILK
-137 HRGFAVIENDGY
+137 HRGFAVIENDGF

-164 IYKPGMPDDQVA
+164 IFYPEMPDEQVA
-176 IVAIRPQYIDEETLA
+176 VLAIRPQHIDEETLA

-211 VLVTAAVSKLRS
+211 VLVTASASKLRS
-223 ILKLVEEL
+223 ILKLVEDL
-231 DAPQRV
+231 DIPQRV
-237 AITRTYP
+237 AVTRTYP

-249 VVKLGP
+249 APNLGP

-264 AGQEAPQSVTE
+264 AGQEAPASAAE
-275 GESALVSGSVIVEER
+275 GESALVSGSVMIEER

-296 TAEEKYHRAVVNM
+296 TAEEKYHQAVVTM

-332 QHNRMGLQWQQLLN
+332 QNSRMGLQWQQLLN

-355 SDPSTFALGSTVVD
+355 SDPSTFAVGSSVID
-369 SAQGVLSGSPGGINY
+369 NAQNVLSGSPGGINY

-393 MMINL
+393 MMVNL
-398 LARDS
+398 LASDT

-418 MEAELRI
+418 MEANLRI

-455 LKLKPTIAN
+455 VKLKPTIAS

-478 VIAGAAGSGNNQHTI
+478 VIAGAGASGNNQHTI

-508 TLVISGLIRDDI
+508 TLVISGLIRDDV
-520 SGGNAGIPELKD
+520 SGGNSGVPELKD

-564 QEAIEVGTDQLLKHP
+564 QEAIQVGTDQLLKHP

>member
-1 MMNLPAITIDHCVR
+1 MTTKVINAQSVNILR
-15 KSLLT
+15 SLFG
-20 TVLCTLLLLVSYFWQ
+20 VAAGFAMLVWGAAAS
-35 PVVFAQTGL
+35 FAQSGL
-44 IEPTEKDITL
+44 IEPSEDGLTL
-54 STLAVDNGTE
+54 PAVVSETD
-64 DVDSSTEPAPVVDEP
+64 DSSSDGLGNQEGPGEP
-79 MLTVNFR
+79 LFTINFR
-86 DADILEVLEAYAHLL
+86 DADILEVLEAYSNLL
-101 DINVVPGEGVSGMVT
+101 AINVVPGEGVSGVVT

-125 SQAVNLLHSILK
+125 RQAVNLLHSILK
-137 HRGFAVIENDGY
+137 HRGFAVIENDGF

-164 IYKPGMPDDQVA
+164 IFYTEMPDEQVA
-176 IVAIRPQYIDEETLA
+176 VLAIRPQHIDEETLA

-211 VLVTAAVSKLRS
+211 VLVTASASKLRS
-223 ILKLVEEL
+223 ILKLVEDL
-231 DAPQRV
+231 DIPQRV
-237 AITRTYP
+237 AVTRTYP

-249 VVKLGP
+249 APNLGP

-264 AGQEAPQSVTE
+264 AGQEAPASAAE
-275 GESALVSGSVIVEER
+275 GESALVSGSVMIEER

-296 TAEEKYHRAVVNM
+296 TAEEKYHQAVVTM

-332 QHNRMGLQWQQLLN
+332 QNSRMGLQWQQLLN

-355 SDPSTFALGSTVVD
+355 SDPSTFAVGSSVID
-369 SAQGVLSGSPGGINY
+369 NAQNVLSGSPGGINY

-393 MMINL
+393 MMVNL
-398 LARDS
+398 LASDT

-418 MEAELRI
+418 MEANLRI

-455 LKLKPTIAN
+455 VKLKPTIAS

-478 VIAGAAGSGNNQHTI
+478 VIAGAGASGNNQHTI

-508 TLVISGLIRDDI
+508 TLVISGLIRDDV
-520 SGGNAGIPELKD
+520 SGGNSGVPELKD

-564 QEAIEVGTDQLLKHP
+564 QEAIQVGTDQLLKHP

>member
-1 MMNLPAITIDHCVR
+1 MNEINPYRITGPGEVS
-15 KSLLT
+15 KP
-20 TVLCTLLLLVSYFWQ
+20 VLGLVSGFVMLIFSVASY
-35 PVVFAQTGL
+35 AQTSL
-44 IEPTEKDITL
+44 IE
-54 STLAVDNGTE
+54 SSANGLTSSAASGS
-64 DVDSSTEPAPVVDEP
+64 VSSNSAAQQADSEEALFTI
-79 MLTVNFR
+79 NFR
-86 DADILEVLEAYAHLL
+86 DADILEVLEAYSNLL
-101 DINVVPGEGVSGMVT
+101 NVNVVPGEGVSGIVT
-116 VISPGPVTR
+116 VISPGPISR
-125 SQAVNLLHSILK
+125 MQAVNLLHSILK

-149 ISVVQDAIAEMSGFP
+149 ISIVQDAIAEMSGLP
-164 IYKPGMPDDQVA
+164 IYYPEMPDDQVA
-176 IVAIRPQYIDEETLA
+176 ILAIRPKHIDEETLA
-191 ETLAAMGLMRPVS
+191 ETLAAMGLLRPVS

-211 VLVTAAVSKLRS
+211 VLVTAAASKLRS
-223 ILKLVEEL
+223 ILKLVDEL
-231 DAPQRV
+231 DIAQRTP
-237 AITRTYP
+237 ITRTYP

-249 VVKLGP
+249 APKLGP

-264 AGQEAPQSVTE
+264 AGQESPESVSDGE
-275 GESALVSGSVIVEER
+275 GALLSGSVMVEER

-296 TAEEKYHRAVVNM
+296 TAEEKYHQAVVSM

-332 QHNRMGLQWQQLLN
+332 QNSRMGLQWQQLLN

-355 SDPSTFALGSTVVD
+355 SDPTTFATGSTVVD
-369 SAQGVLSGSPGGINY
+369 NAQNVLSGSLGGINY

-393 MMINL
+393 FMVNL
-398 LARDS
+398 LASDS

-418 MEAELRI
+418 MEANLRI

-434 TRMDTN
+434 TRLDTN

-455 LKLKPTIAN
+455 VKLKPTIAS

-478 VIAGAAGSGNNQHTI
+478 VIAGAGGSGNNQHTI

-508 TLVISGLIRDDI
+508 TLVISGLIRDDV
-520 SGGNAGIPELKD
+520 SGGNSGVPELKD

-564 QEAIEVGTDQLLKHP
+564 QEAIQIGTDQLLKHP

>member
-1 MMNLPAITIDHCVR
+1 M
-15 KSLLT
+15 T
-20 TVLCTLLLLVSYFWQ
+20 TKVINAQSAKILRPLFGVAAGFAMLVWGAAAS
-35 PVVFAQTGL
+35 FAQSGL
-44 IEPTEKDITL
+44 IEPSEDALTL
-54 STLAVDNGTE
+54 PAVVSETD
-64 DVDSSTEPAPVVDEP
+64 DSSGDDLGNQEGPGEP
-79 MLTVNFR
+79 LFTINFR
-86 DADILEVLEAYAHLL
+86 DADILEVLEAYSNLL
-101 DINVVPGEGVSGMVT
+101 AINVVPGEGVSGVVT

-125 SQAVNLLHSILK
+125 RQAVNLLHSILK
-137 HRGFAVIENDGY
+137 HRGFAVIENDGF

-164 IYKPGMPDDQVA
+164 IFYTEMPDEQVA
-176 IVAIRPQYIDEETLA
+176 VLAIRPQHIDEETLA

-211 VLVTAAVSKLRS
+211 VLVTASASKLRS
-223 ILKLVEEL
+223 ILKLVEDL
-231 DAPQRV
+231 DIPQRV
-237 AITRTYP
+237 AVTRTYP

-249 VVKLGP
+249 APNLGP

-264 AGQEAPQSVTE
+264 AGQEAPASAAE
-275 GESALVSGSVIVEER
+275 GESALVSGSVMIEER

-296 TAEEKYHRAVVNM
+296 TAEEKYHQAVVTM

-332 QHNRMGLQWQQLLN
+332 QNSRMGLQWQQLLN

-355 SDPSTFALGSTVVD
+355 SDPNTFAVGSSVID
-369 SAQGVLSGSPGGINY
+369 NAQNVLSGSPGGINY

-393 MMINL
+393 MMVNL
-398 LARDS
+398 LASDT

-418 MEAELRI
+418 MEANLRI

-455 LKLKPTIAN
+455 VKLKPTIAS

-478 VIAGAAGSGNNQHTI
+478 VIAGAGASGNNQHTI

-508 TLVISGLIRDDI
+508 TLVISGLIRDDV
-520 SGGNAGIPELKD
+520 SGGNSGVPELKD

-564 QEAIEVGTDQLLKHP
+564 KEAIQVGTDQLLKHP

>member
-1 MMNLPAITIDHCVR
+1 MTTKVNNAQFANILSLLFGVAAGLAMLVWGTAASLAQSSLIESGEDELTLPAV
-15 KSLLT
+15 
-20 TVLCTLLLLVSYFWQ
+20 VSE
-35 PVVFAQTGL
+35 T
-44 IEPTEKDITL
+44 D
-54 STLAVDNGTE
+54 
-64 DVDSSTEPAPVVDEP
+64 DSSGDGLSNQEGPGEP
-79 MLTVNFR
+79 LFTINFR
-86 DADILEVLEAYAHLL
+86 DADIFEVLEAYSNLL
-101 DINVVPGEGVSGMVT
+101 AINVVPGEGVSGVVT
-116 VISPGPVTR
+116 VISPGPVTQK
-125 SQAVNLLHSILK
+125 QAVNLLHSLLK
-137 HRGFAVIENDGY
+137 HRGFAVIENDGF

-164 IYKPGMPDDQVA
+164 IFYPEMPDEQVA
-176 IVAIRPQYIDEETLA
+176 VLAIRPQHIDEETLA

-211 VLVTAAVSKLRS
+211 VLVTASASKLRS

-231 DAPQRV
+231 DLPQRV
-237 AITRTYP
+237 AVTRTYP

-249 VVKLGP
+249 APNLGP

-264 AGQEAPQSVTE
+264 AGQEAPPSAAE
-275 GESALVSGSVIVEER
+275 GESALVSGSVMIEER

-296 TAEEKYHRAVVNM
+296 TAEEKYHQAVVTM

-332 QHNRMGLQWQQLLN
+332 HNSRMGLQWQQLLN

-355 SDPSTFALGSTVVD
+355 SDPSTFAVGSSVID
-369 SAQGVLSGSPGGINY
+369 NAQNVLSGSPGGLNY

-393 MMINL
+393 MMVNL
-398 LARDS
+398 LASDT

-418 MEAELRI
+418 MEANLRI

-455 LKLKPTIAN
+455 LKLKPTIAS

-478 VIAGAAGSGNNQHTI
+478 VIAGAGASGNNQHVI

-508 TLVISGLIRDDI
+508 TLVISGLIRDDV
-520 SGGNAGIPELKD
+520 SGGNSGVPELKD
-532 LPGVGPLFG
+532 LPGVGLLFG

-564 QEAIEVGTDQLLKHP
+564 QEAIQVGTDQLLKHP

>member
-1 MMNLPAITIDHCVR
+1 M
-15 KSLLT
+15 T
-20 TVLCTLLLLVSYFWQ
+20 TRVINPQSAKILRPLFGVAAGLAMLVWGAAAS
-35 PVVFAQTGL
+35 FAQSGL
-44 IEPTEKDITL
+44 IEPSEDGLTL
-54 STLAVDNGTE
+54 PAVVSETG
-64 DVDSSTEPAPVVDEP
+64 DSSGDGLGNQEGPGEP
-79 MLTVNFR
+79 LFTINFR
-86 DADILEVLEAYAHLL
+86 DADILEVLEAYSNLL
-101 DINVVPGEGVSGMVT
+101 TVNVVPGEGVSGVVT

-125 SQAVNLLHSILK
+125 RQAVNLLHSILK
-137 HRGFAVIENDGY
+137 HRGFAVIENDGF

-164 IYKPGMPDDQVA
+164 IFYPEMPDEQVA
-176 IVAIRPQYIDEETLA
+176 VLAIRPQHIDEETLA

-211 VLVTAAVSKLRS
+211 VLVTASASKLRS
-223 ILKLVEEL
+223 ILKLVEDL
-231 DAPQRV
+231 DIPQRV
-237 AITRTYP
+237 AVTRTYP

-249 VVKLGP
+249 APNLGP

-264 AGQEAPQSVTE
+264 AGQEAPASAAE
-275 GESALVSGSVIVEER
+275 GESALVSGSVMIEER

-296 TAEEKYHRAVVNM
+296 TAEEKYHQAVVTM

-332 QHNRMGLQWQQLLN
+332 QNSRMGLQWQQLLN

-355 SDPSTFALGSTVVD
+355 SDPNTFAVGSSVID
-369 SAQGVLSGSPGGINY
+369 NAQNVLSGSPGGINY

-393 MMINL
+393 MMVNL
-398 LARDS
+398 LASDT

-418 MEAELRI
+418 MEANLRI

-455 LKLKPTIAN
+455 VKLKPTIAS

-478 VIAGAAGSGNNQHTI
+478 VIAGAGASGNNQHTI

-508 TLVISGLIRDDI
+508 TLVISGLIRDDV
-520 SGGNAGIPELKD
+520 SGGNSGVPELKD

-564 QEAIEVGTDQLLKHP
+564 QEAIQVGTDQLLKHP

>member
-1 MMNLPAITIDHCVR
+1 MRIEA
-15 KSLLT
+15 T
-20 TVLCTLLLLVSYFWQ
+20 TRSASFLSPLFALAAGLAMLFWGVSAS
-35 PVVFAQTGL
+35 FAQTGL
-44 IEPTEKDITL
+44 IEPSEDGLTL
-54 STLAVDNGTE
+54 PAV
-64 DVDSSTEPAPVVDEP
+64 SSETGDTTHDDPSNQAAPDEP
-79 MLTVNFR
+79 LFTINFR
-86 DADILEVLEAYAHLL
+86 DADILEVLEAYSNLL
-101 DINVVPGEGVSGMVT
+101 NVNVVPGEGVSGIVT
-116 VISPGPVTR
+116 VLSPGPVTR
-125 SQAVNLLHSILK
+125 PQAVNLLHSILK

-164 IYKPGMPDDQVA
+164 IYYPEMPDDQVA
-176 IVAIRPQYIDEETLA
+176 VLAIRPQHIDEETLA

-211 VLVTAAVSKLRS
+211 VLVTAAASKLRS
-223 ILKLVEEL
+223 ILRLVEEL
-231 DAPQRV
+231 DIPQRV
-237 AITRTYP
+237 AVTRTYA

-249 VVKLGP
+249 APSLGP

-264 AGQEAPQSVTE
+264 AGQEAPASMAE
-275 GESALVSGSVIVEER
+275 GEALVSGSVMIEER

-296 TAEEKYHRAVVNM
+296 TAEEKYHQAVVSM
-309 LVELDKRSPQILLEA
+309 LTELDKRSPQILLEA

-332 QHNRMGLQWQQLLN
+332 QNSRMGLQWQQLLN

-355 SDPSTFALGSTVVD
+355 SDPGTFATGSTVVD
-369 SAQGVLSGSPGGINY
+369 NAQNVLSGSPGGINY

-393 MMINL
+393 LMVNL
-398 LARDS
+398 LASDS

-418 MEAELRI
+418 MEANLRI

-455 LKLKPTIAN
+455 VKLKPTIAS

-478 VIAGAAGSGNNQHTI
+478 VIAGAGGSGNNQHTI

-508 TLVISGLIRDDI
+508 TLVISGLIRDDVA
-520 SGGNAGIPELKD
+520 GGNSGVPELKD

-564 QEAIEVGTDQLLKHP
+564 QEAIQVGTDQLLKHP

>member
-1 MMNLPAITIDHCVR
+1 MRIETATR
-15 KSLLT
+15 SASSLSPLFALAAGLAM
-20 TVLCTLLLLVSYFWQ
+20 LCWGVSAS
-35 PVVFAQTGL
+35 FAQTGL
-44 IEPTEKDITL
+44 IEPSEDGLTL
-54 STLAVDNGTE
+54 PAV
-64 DVDSSTEPAPVVDEP
+64 SSETGDTTSDDPSNQAAPDES
-79 MLTVNFR
+79 LFTINFR
-86 DADILEVLEAYAHLL
+86 DADILEVLEAYSNLL
-101 DINVVPGEGVSGMVT
+101 NVNVVPGEGVSGIVT
-116 VISPGPVTR
+116 VLSPGPVTR
-125 SQAVNLLHSILK
+125 QQAVNLLHSILK

-164 IYKPGMPDDQVA
+164 IYYPEMPDDQVA
-176 IVAIRPQYIDEETLA
+176 VLAIRPQHIDEETLA

-211 VLVTAAVSKLRS
+211 VLVTAAASKLRS
-223 ILKLVEEL
+223 ILRLVEEL
-231 DAPQRV
+231 DIPQRV
-237 AITRTYP
+237 AVTRTYP

-249 VVKLGP
+249 APSLGP

-264 AGQEAPQSVTE
+264 AGQEAPASTAE
-275 GESALVSGSVIVEER
+275 GEALVSGSVMIEER

-296 TAEEKYHRAVVNM
+296 TAEEKYHQAVVSM
-309 LVELDKRSPQILLEA
+309 LTELDKRSPQILLEA

-332 QHNRMGLQWQQLLN
+332 QNSRMGLQWQQLLN

-355 SDPSTFALGSTVVD
+355 SDPNTFAVGSTVID
-369 SAQGVLSGSPGGINY
+369 DAQNVLSGSPGGINY

-393 MMINL
+393 VMVNL
-398 LARDS
+398 LASDS

-418 MEAELRI
+418 MEANLRI

-455 LKLKPTIAN
+455 VKLKPTIAS

-478 VIAGAAGSGNNQHTI
+478 VIAGAGSSGNNQHTI

-508 TLVISGLIRDDI
+508 TLVISGLIRDDVA
-520 SGGNAGIPELKD
+520 GGNSGVPELKD

-564 QEAIEVGTDQLLKHP
+564 QEAIQVGTDQLLKHP

>member
-1 MMNLPAITIDHCVR
+1 MTTKVINAQSVNILR
-15 KSLLT
+15 SLFG
-20 TVLCTLLLLVSYFWQ
+20 VAAGFAMLVWGAAAS
-35 PVVFAQTGL
+35 FAQSGL
-44 IEPTEKDITL
+44 IEPSEDALTL
-54 STLAVDNGTE
+54 PAVVSETD
-64 DVDSSTEPAPVVDEP
+64 DSSGDGLGNQEGPGEP
-79 MLTVNFR
+79 LFTINFR
-86 DADILEVLEAYAHLL
+86 DADILEVLEAYSNLL
-101 DINVVPGEGVSGMVT
+101 AINVVPGEGVSGVVT

-125 SQAVNLLHSILK
+125 RQAVNLLHSLLK
-137 HRGFAVIENDGY
+137 HRGFAVIENDGF

-164 IYKPGMPDDQVA
+164 IFYPEMPDEQVA
-176 IVAIRPQYIDEETLA
+176 VLAIRPQHIDEETLA

-211 VLVTAAVSKLRS
+211 VLVTASASKLRS
-223 ILKLVEEL
+223 ILKLVEDL
-231 DAPQRV
+231 DIPQRV
-237 AITRTYP
+237 AVTRTYP

-249 VVKLGP
+249 APKLGP

-264 AGQEAPQSVTE
+264 AGQEAPASAAE
-275 GESALVSGSVIVEER
+275 GESALVSGSVMIEER

-296 TAEEKYHRAVVNM
+296 TAEEKYHQAVVTM

-332 QHNRMGLQWQQLLN
+332 QNSRMGLQWQQLLN

-355 SDPSTFALGSTVVD
+355 SDPNTFAVGSSVID
-369 SAQGVLSGSPGGINY
+369 NAQNVLSGSPGGINY

-393 MMINL
+393 MMVNL
-398 LARDS
+398 LASDT

-418 MEAELRI
+418 MEANLRI

-455 LKLKPTIAN
+455 VKLKPTIAS

-478 VIAGAAGSGNNQHTI
+478 VIAGAGASGNNQHTI

-508 TLVISGLIRDDI
+508 TLVISGLIRDDV
-520 SGGNAGIPELKD
+520 SGGNSGVPELKD

-564 QEAIEVGTDQLLKHP
+564 QEAIQVGTDQLLKHP

>member
-1 MMNLPAITIDHCVR
+1 M
-15 KSLLT
+15 T
-20 TVLCTLLLLVSYFWQ
+20 TKVINARSANILRPLSGVAAGLAMLVWGAAAS
-35 PVVFAQTGL
+35 FAQSGL
-44 IEPTEKDITL
+44 IEPSEDALTL
-54 STLAVDNGTE
+54 PAVVSETD
-64 DVDSSTEPAPVVDEP
+64 DSSGGDLGNQEGPGEP
-79 MLTVNFR
+79 LFTINFR
-86 DADILEVLEAYAHLL
+86 DADILEVLEAYSNLL
-101 DINVVPGEGVSGMVT
+101 AINVVPGEGVSGVVT

-125 SQAVNLLHSILK
+125 RQAVNLLHSLLK
-137 HRGFAVIENDGY
+137 HRGFAVIENDGF

-164 IYKPGMPDDQVA
+164 IFYTEMPDEQVA
-176 IVAIRPQYIDEETLA
+176 VLAIRPQHIDEETLA

-211 VLVTAAVSKLRS
+211 VLVTASASKLRS
-223 ILKLVEEL
+223 ILKLVEDL
-231 DAPQRV
+231 DIPQRV
-237 AITRTYP
+237 AVTRTYP

-249 VVKLGP
+249 APNLGP

-264 AGQEAPQSVTE
+264 AGQEAPASAAE
-275 GESALVSGSVIVEER
+275 GESALVSGSVMIEER

-296 TAEEKYHRAVVNM
+296 TAEEKYHQAVVTM

-332 QHNRMGLQWQQLLN
+332 QNSRMGLQWQQLLN

-355 SDPSTFALGSTVVD
+355 SDPSTFAVGSSVID
-369 SAQGVLSGSPGGINY
+369 NAQNLLSGSPGGINY

-393 MMINL
+393 MMVNL
-398 LARDS
+398 LASDT

-418 MEAELRI
+418 MEANLRI

-455 LKLKPTIAN
+455 VKLKPTIAS

-478 VIAGAAGSGNNQHTI
+478 VIAGAGASGNNQHTI

-508 TLVISGLIRDDI
+508 TLVISGLIRDDV
-520 SGGNAGIPELKD
+520 SGGNSGVPELKD

-564 QEAIEVGTDQLLKHP
+564 QEAIQVGTDQLLKHP